1 MYYIQVVG
9 AELRERERPVASGRL
24 SNENMHEPHLIG
36 AYASRRAVAA
46 ASYRFTS
53 ENVLELWAQSFLG

>member
-1 MYYIQVVG
+1 MYYMQVVG

-24 SNENMHEPHLIG
+24 SNENMHDPHLIG
-36 AYASRRAVAA
+36 AYASRRAA